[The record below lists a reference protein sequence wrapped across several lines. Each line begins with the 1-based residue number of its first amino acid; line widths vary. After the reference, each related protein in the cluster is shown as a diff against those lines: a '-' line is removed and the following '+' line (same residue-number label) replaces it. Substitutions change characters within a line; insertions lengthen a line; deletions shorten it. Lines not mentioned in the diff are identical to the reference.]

1 MTACRGVLLAF
12 LLTLGSASTA
22 FGTDDDRYDVDNVRG
37 ISRFTELY
45 AKATVAQRERRSDEA
60 LALVQQAIALQPKN
74 PLGALAL
81 AELHLLA
88 GRRSEAGRALD
99 VADPLTGS
107 RDARM
112 RTRVLMLRAI
122 VAEKTPD
129 ADALAAWLVA
139 DGWVSEMNVTGP
151 ERAAIRQRVEAHE
164 KMRGQKTRD
173 DAVRARIAE
182 GEAKAATP

>member
-1 MTACRGVLLAF
+1 
-12 LLTLGSASTA
+12 
-22 FGTDDDRYDVDNVRG
+22 
-37 ISRFTELY
+37 
-45 AKATVAQRERRSDEA
+45 
-60 LALVQQAIALQPKN
+60 
-74 PLGALAL
+74 
-81 AELHLLA
+81 
-88 GRRSEAGRALD
+88 
-99 VADPLTGS
+99 
-107 RDARM
+107 M

-139 DGWVSEMNVTGP
+139 DGWVSEMNATGP

-173 DAVRARIAE
+173 DAVRARITE